1 MISSAI
7 ACSVNA
13 RPGRRTPRGSTA
25 APADV
30 VERLPRRLE
39 AVGGL
44 DLAALEATAGG
55 VADRVERA
63 ELLLRPGV
71 DLVEDG
77 LDLLAAPVVVRLL
90 AEDVLQLEL
99 LEQDEADVA
108 EVGLVA
114 VDRLGHRSLLARR
127 RLG

>member
-1 MISSAI
+1 
-7 ACSVNA
+7 
-13 RPGRRTPRGSTA
+13 
-25 APADV
+25 
-30 VERLPRRLE
+30 LPP
-39 AVGGL
+39 
-44 DLAALEATAGG
+44 LEATAGG